1 MDLTPI
7 IDKIVKRLLD
17 DKYEK
22 KKAFEKIMGDV
33 IDEDFGGWNAT
44 SIKVSLAKRLNPAA
58 LKTTS
63 KEIQDIINDRYDK
76 YIAIVTTKGIRTNNK
91 KTMLRV
97 FVRDIIN
104 DYSPNSLKE
113 AKGARVE
120 TRKNNNNNN
129 NDNNNINSNNNA
141 APRRPAPVVKPVS
154 RSRSRSNSS
163 NSNNS
168 PSKRHTLRKGRRAAH
183 KKEHFPNGRFGAAIK
198 KTKNTDLILNAMKA
212 RLDTLQKELHGLSA
226 SNQKEAQPLIN
237 ALTKKINSFY
247 E

>member
-17 DKYEK
+17 DKYQEK
-22 KKAFEKIMGDV
+22 KHFEEVMEDV
-33 IDEDFGGWNAT
+33 IDKDFGGWNAT
-44 SIKVSLAKRLNPAA
+44 SIKVSLAKTLNPAA

-63 KEIQDIINDRYDK
+63 KEIQNIINDRYDN
-76 YIAIVTTKGIRTNNK
+76 YMAIVTTKGIRTNDK

-113 AKGARVE
+113 ANAARVK

-129 NDNNNINSNNNA
+129 NINSNNNA
-141 APRRPAPVVKPVS
+141 RRPAPVVKPVS
-154 RSRSRSNSS
+154 RSRSRSYFS
-163 NSNNS
+163 NSNNNS
-168 PSKRHTLRKGRRAAH
+168 PSKRHTRRKERRAAH
-183 KKEHFPNGRFGAAIK
+183 KKRYFPNGRFGAAIK
-198 KTKNTDLILNAMKA
+198 KTKNTDLALNAMKA
-212 RLDTLQKELHGLSA
+212 RLATLQKELHGLSA
-226 SNQKEAQPLIN
+226 NNQKEAQPLIN
-237 ALTKKINSFY
+237 ELTKKINSFY